1 MNAREIE
8 EKIIQIVQEN
18 NSNPKG
24 ITKTELARI
33 FIDRWGSSKNT
44 IWDCILDLI
53 DSGKIELRKNH
64 RKNQHALF
72 VVS

>member
-1 MNAREIE
+1 MNTQEIE
-8 EKIIQIVQEN
+8 KKIIQIIQEN

-33 FIDRWGSSKNT
+33 FVDRWGSSKNT
-44 IWDCILDLI
+44 IWCYILDLI
-53 DSGKIELRKNH
+53 DSGKIELRKIG
-64 RKNQHALF
+64 KKQHALF